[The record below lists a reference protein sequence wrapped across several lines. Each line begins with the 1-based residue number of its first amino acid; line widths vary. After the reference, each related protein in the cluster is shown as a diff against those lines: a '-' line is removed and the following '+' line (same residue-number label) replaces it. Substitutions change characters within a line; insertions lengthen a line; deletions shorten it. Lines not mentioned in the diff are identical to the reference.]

1 VPGFFLLLPRL
12 PEVLR
17 CYPER
22 PVEFTRGIFPG
33 NNRSQFDYCCLIKMC
48 SEFSEQR
55 FADILIRQRDR
66 VCVTQGNTLNRAEQT
81 GIGIF
86 VDSGDLFGADTQFAA
101 HGSIDITS
109 EQAAIERCY
118 SAVDQ

>member
-1 VPGFFLLLPRL
+1 MPGFFLLLPGL
-12 PEVLR
+12 PEVLG

-48 SEFSEQR
+48 TEFSKQH

-66 VCVTQGNTLNRAEQT
+66 VCVTQGNTLNRTEQT
-81 GIGIF
+81 GFGI
-86 VDSGDLFGADTQFAA
+86 VVNSGDLFGADTQFAA

-109 EQAAIERCY
+109 EQAAIERCN
-118 SAVDQ
+118 SSVDQ